1 MEPLLL
7 WGLGLCFAAL
17 LLLLMEFFVPS
28 AGLIAVLAA
37 GCAIAGLV
45 CLFRFNPLWGFM
57 GLVGMLFAVP
67 AVLYSGVSIW
77 RNTPLGRRMIGI
89 PSEEEVAESVAKEDA
104 FVRSRMQLLNKEGI
118 VITDL
123 RPVGLI
129 EIDGVRHDAL
139 CDSDFL
145 RPGARVRVVH
155 VEANQVRVR
164 AVS

>member
-7 WGLGLCFAAL
+7 WGLGLLVAAL

-28 AGLIAVLAA
+28 AGLIAVLAS

-45 CLFRFNPLWGFM
+45 CLFRFNPLWGM
-57 GLVGMLFAVP
+57 LGLVGMLFAVP
-67 AVLYSGVSIW
+67 ATLYAGVSIW
-77 RNTPLGRRMIGI
+77 QNTPFGRRMIGI
-89 PSEEEVAESVAKEDA
+89 PSEDEVAEKAAKEDA
-104 FVRSRMQLLNKEGI
+104 FARSRMQLLNKEGI

-123 RPVGLI
+123 RPVGQI

-155 VEANQVRVR
+155 VDANQVRVR

>member
-7 WGLGLCFAAL
+7 WGLGLLFAAL

-28 AGLIAVLAA
+28 AGLIAVLSAC
-37 GCAIAGLV
+37 CAIAGLV
-45 CLFRFNPLWGFM
+45 CLFRFDPVWGFM

-67 AVLYSGVSIW
+67 GVLYAGVSLW
-77 RNTPLGRRMIGI
+77 RNTLFGRRMIGI
-89 PSEEEVAESVAKEDA
+89 PSEEEVAEKAAKEDA
-104 FVRSRMQLLNKEGI
+104 FVRTRMQLLNKEG
-118 VITDL
+118 VVVTDL

-129 EIDGVRHDAL
+129 EIDGARHEAL
-139 CDSDFL
+139 CESDFL

-155 VEANQVRVR
+155 VDANQVRVR

>member
-7 WGLGLCFAAL
+7 WGIGLLVAAL
-17 LLLLMEFFVPS
+17 ALLLMEFFVPS
-28 AGLIAVLAA
+28 AGIIAVLAA

-45 CLFRFNPLWGFM
+45 CLFKFSPTWGIL
-57 GLVGMLFAVP
+57 GLMGMLVAVP
-67 AVLYSGVSIW
+67 GVLYSGVSLW

-89 PSEEEVAESVAKEDA
+89 PSEEQVAESAAKEDA
-104 FVRSRMQLLNKEGI
+104 FVRSRMQLLNKEGV

-145 RPGARVRVVH
+145 HPGARVRVVH